1 MGGTGRLSPRPCTE
15 VDYMDNRSIE
25 SAAPSSKEGKVLVVD
40 DDVMQLRGAARILGA
55 AGFEVVTE
63 QRPARAVEMTAGQ
76 DFDVVFTDI
85 NMPGMSGLQV
95 LRAIRE
101 RDLVVPVVLMT
112 GQPQIETAA
121 EAVEVGA
128 MRYLLKPVDPEQ
140 LREVA
145 RYAVRMHQLAHLRE
159 QALRATQQTSQA
171 GDRAGLEASFDRAL
185 EKLWMAFQPIVS
197 WSERGVFAYEAL
209 VRSAEPALPHPGA
222 LFDAAERLGRLHD
235 LGRMIRERVGEAAR
249 DLPEGAL
256 LFVNLHPEDLLD
268 ERLYDGES
276 LLAGMSDRV
285 VLEITERAP
294 LEGLADLHNR
304 LEALRTLGFRFAL
317 DDLGAGY
324 AGLSGFTVLDPW
336 VVKLD
341 ISLVRDVHLEPTKL
355 SVIKAMVNLCRDLR
369 IRVVSEGIET
379 PEERDALVEVGCDL
393 LQGFLFARPEPGFA
407 RPSF

>member
-1 MGGTGRLSPRPCTE
+1 
-15 VDYMDNRSIE
+15 MDNRSIE